1 MNLALALAAVS
12 LLLGVVYTSYGII
25 TVIDMKRQW
34 RTLGF
39 SHFGAAWITMAF
51 TCGPHHFEHGLHLA
65 FAGRSAGWL
74 EFVSVVAGL
83 PAGAI
88 WFLLRVEALVG
99 GRGDRFV
106 SGTPRWVRALPPLAA
121 GYLAVVVVSTA
132 VLAFGGKTFRP
143 TMVPNIILIGLY
155 MMIGWHLLTAQ
166 LEARGPR
173 GGWSVS
179 GLALTFVFPTCAV
192 MHGAWVLYAFVG
204 KYEVDVHGLVID
216 WLSVPASFYF
226 LWVVRSLQ
234 LGVGSD
240 WNGNTTSIAMP
251 ERGLADPSVNRVL
264 EEQAHGVGVD
274 VEAAV
279 P

>member
-1 MNLALALAAVS
+1 MTLALAAVS
-12 LLLGVVYTSYGII
+12 LLLGVVYTCYGVI
-25 TVIDMKRQW
+25 TVIDMKQRW

-65 FAGRSAGWL
+65 FAGRSAGAV
-74 EFVSVVAGL
+74 EFLTVVAGL

-99 GRGDRFV
+99 GRGDRFI
-106 SGTPRWVRALPPLAA
+106 SGTPRWVAALPRVAA
-121 GYLAVVVVSTA
+121 VYLALTV
-132 VLAFGGKTFRP
+132 VLAGRLVLGGGTPRP
-143 TMVPNIILIGLY
+143 TMVPNVILVGLY

-166 LEARGPR
+166 LQARGPR

-192 MHGAWVLYAFVG
+192 MHAAWVLYAFRG
-204 KYEVDVHGLVID
+204 TYDVDVHGLVID

-234 LGVGSD
+234 LGTGTD
-240 WNGNTTSIAMP
+240 WNGDDVSIAMP
-251 ERGLADPSVNRVL
+251 ERNPS
-264 EEQAHGVGVD
+264 GVGVE

>member
-1 MNLALALAAVS
+1 MNRALAAVS
-12 LLLGVVYTSYGII
+12 LLLGVVYTSYGVI
-25 TVIDMKRQW
+25 TLVDMKRQW

-39 SHFGAAWITMAF
+39 SHFGAAWVTMAF

-65 FAGRSAGWL
+65 FAGRPAGWL
-74 EFVSVVAGL
+74 EFVTVVAGL

-106 SGTPRWVRALPPLAA
+106 SGTPRWVRALPSVAA
-121 GYLAVVVVSTA
+121 AYLAVVAAFTVA
-132 VLAFGGKTFRP
+132 LVLDGEMFRP
-143 TMVPNIILIGLY
+143 VMVPNLILIVLY
-155 MMIGWHLLTAQ
+155 MMIGWYLLTAQ
-166 LEARGPR
+166 LQARAPR

-192 MHGAWVLYAFVG
+192 MHGAWVLYAFLG
-204 KYEVDVHGLVID
+204 TYDVDVHGLVID

-234 LGVGSD
+234 LGTGTD
-240 WNGNTTSIAMP
+240 WNEDDASIVKP
-251 ERGLADPSVNRVL
+251 EGAI
-264 EEQAHGVGVD
+264 A
-274 VEAAV
+274 
-279 P
+279 

>member
-1 MNLALALAAVS
+1 MNLALAGVS

-65 FAGRSAGWL
+65 FAGRPAGWL
-74 EFVSVVAGL
+74 EFLTVVAGL

-99 GRGDRFV
+99 GRGDRFI
-106 SGTPRWVRALPPLAA
+106 SGTPGYVRAMPWSAA
-121 GYLAVVVVSTA
+121 AYGGVVAAIAAALVA
-132 VLAFGGKTFRP
+132 GGGTFRP
-143 TMVPNIILIGLY
+143 TMVPNLILIGLY
-155 MMIGWHLLTAQ
+155 MMIGWYLLTAQ
-166 LEARGPR
+166 LDARTPR

-192 MHGAWVLYAFVG
+192 MHGAWMLYAYRG
-204 KYEVDVHGLVID
+204 TYDVDVHGLVID

-234 LGVGSD
+234 LGTGTD
-240 WNGNTTSIAMP
+240 WNEEAGSIVAP
-251 ERGLADPSVNRVL
+251 ERV
-264 EEQAHGVGVD
+264 
-274 VEAAV
+274 AA
-279 P
+279 